1 MRRQGHATRPRV
13 RTRSRT
19 AARLAVLLTTAGLFL
34 GGVSAVPASAA
45 VHPNYCI
52 HVPGGWLCF

>member
-1 MRRQGHATRPRV
+1 MRREGHPTRP

-19 AARLAVLLTTAGLFL
+19 AARLAVILTTVGLFA
-34 GGVSAVPASAA
+34 GGVSAVPAAA
-45 VHPNYCI
+45 ADHPNYCI